1 MIFSNFSTR
10 SFSPFLPLLDT
21 TSEKHLHYFADA
33 SNFFKASF
41 NLLILFNQLLRLLI
55 RRALGDDD
63 LEHQILIAARDGIIW
78 WVALTLMPV
87 EVACDWLEDEIE
99 RRRVSP

>member
-1 MIFSNFSTR
+1 MT
-10 SFSPFLPLLDT
+10 PL
-21 TSEKHLHYFADA
+21 
-33 SNFFKASF
+33 
-41 NLLILFNQLLRLLI
+41 
-55 RRALGDDD
+55 
-63 LEHQILIAARDGIIW
+63 LIAAREGIIW